1 METDVSSPFKIQT
14 MEKKYTYIRG
24 DYQRLLLRAGKAII
38 AANFTGGN
46 TIKGILPSLTTSN
59 SLVQHALESHHRFGH
74 EIQLVTIDGLSPENW
89 KKQHADEAKA
99 AETPAPAVEEPKK
112 AKKVQKPAK
121 KQVKDVKTF
130 NDAVDY
136 FANLGA
142 VLDSEEGLSALCEEF
157 KVEFPNLK
165 E

>member
-1 METDVSSPFKIQT
+1 MSER
-14 MEKKYTYIRG
+14 KYTYIRG

-38 AANFTGGN
+38 AAEFKGGN
-46 TIKGILPSLTTSN
+46 SLKGILPSLTTSN
-59 SLVQHALESHHRFGH
+59 SLVQHAIETHHRFGK

-89 KKQHADEAKA
+89 KKQHAPEAKA
-99 AETPAPAVEEPKK
+99 QEKAKADEPKGEEK
-112 AKKVQKPAK
+112 PKKKVQKPAK
-121 KQVKDVKTF
+121 KQVKEVKTF

-165 E
+165 N